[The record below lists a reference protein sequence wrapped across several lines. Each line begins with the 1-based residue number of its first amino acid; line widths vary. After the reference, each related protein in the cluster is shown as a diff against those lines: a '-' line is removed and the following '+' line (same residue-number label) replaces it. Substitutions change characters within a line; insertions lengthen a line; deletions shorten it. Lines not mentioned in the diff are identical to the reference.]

1 MFSLLI
7 FSSIFPGGGSADPI
21 CSYVRTPTAVAS
33 RCGVLAAVGPAGR
46 RYQQRPMD
54 GPLEW
59 RSADT
64 DRCSYRVRG
73 VESSCAKHST
83 VPESYTVVMSP
94 TLIIISIQSPSQSF
108 NPGLKPSFFSC
119 KSFPPQ
125 PSFSSPELAS
135 TDSPDCLPILLST
148 SVFFTFKTFC
158 LSTFLVAGAVRR
170 FS

>member
-1 MFSLLI
+1 MHVFAFKFFIHFSR
-7 FSSIFPGGGSADPI
+7 GGSADPI
-21 CSYVRTPTAVAS
+21 CPYVLAPMAVAS

-46 RYQQRPMD
+46 RYRQRPT
-54 GPLEW
+54 EW
-59 RSADT
+59 RSAGT

-108 NPGLKPSFFSC
+108 NPGLKPSFFFF

-125 PSFSSPELAS
+125 PSFSSPELTS

-148 SVFFTFKTFC
+148 SVFFYF
-158 LSTFLVAGAVRR
+158 
-170 FS
+170 

>member
-1 MFSLLI
+1 MFSLLN
-7 FSSIFPGGGSADPI
+7 FSSIFPGGSADPI
-21 CSYVRTPTAVAS
+21 CPYVLAPMAVAS
-33 RCGVLAAVGPAGR
+33 RCGVLAAVGPAGT
-46 RYQQRPMD
+46 RYRQRPMD

-108 NPGLKPSFFSC
+108 NPGLKPSFFSA
-119 KSFPPQ
+119 SPSHRSRPDIHGFPGL
-125 PSFSSPELAS
+125 F
-135 TDSPDCLPILLST
+135 TDT
-148 SVFFTFKTFC
+148 SEHIRFFYF
-158 LSTFLVAGAVRR
+158 
-170 FS
+170 